1 MCRTQNGTK
10 NRNLRYQRV
19 LRDPARSLVE
29 ALRDNYIER
38 LSPEVAGGKRHLSIL
53 KKNDYGK
60 GGYHDHY
67 WFAFYD
73 PSAGSKTKSV
83 QLYFRMIGS
92 EQVWRY
98 GFAMGNYCDEY
109 VERLRSASPVKS
121 RYGGRIHSESS
132 TRRQAC
138 DCGPTK
144 TESKMTP
151 NDFAELLAS
160 HAVRMARREWQIDK
174 HQHCP
179 RVPARFVARS

>member
-1 MCRTQNGTK
+1 
-10 NRNLRYQRV
+10 
-19 LRDPARSLVE
+19 LVE

-92 EQVWRY
+92 EQVWQY
-98 GFAMGNYCDEY
+98 GFAMGNYCEEY
-109 VERLRSASPVKS
+109 IGRLRSALLENPDAAAEYV
-121 RYGGRIHSESS
+121 RNAPSETSVRLWS
-132 TRRQAC
+132 GDDNEAR
-138 DCGPTK
+138 
-144 TESKMTP
+144 MTP
-151 NDFAELLAS
+151 NEFADTLVSKSLS
-160 HAVRMARREWQIDK
+160 GK
-174 HQHCP
+174 
-179 RVPARFVARS
+179 